1 MLGEAEILSS
11 RERHG
16 RLPVGG
22 GFGAGWGVVDRQ
34 ELEGWVFQA
43 SGMAQAQ
50 LRRKKAADKQLW
62 EESSCSGRRLRLRDK
77 ARMP

>member
-11 RERHG
+11 GERHG

-34 ELEGWVFQA
+34 QLEGWVFQA
-43 SGMAQAQ
+43 GGMAQAQ

-62 EESSCSGRRLRLRDK
+62 EESSWGGRRLRLRDK
-77 ARMP
+77 ARML